1 MVVLPPDVGKF
12 MPLVHADMAQML
24 LQVSEGPL
32 LPVGTAKTPKLVVAN
47 IMWGMGVQRLL
58 SGH

>member
-1 MVVLPPDVGKF
+1 MVVLPPDVGNF
-12 MPLVHADMAQML
+12 VPLVLADMAQML

-32 LPVGTAKTPKLVVAN
+32 LPVVTAKAPKLVVAN